1 MPLKSDN
8 REYAFKYCYLLLFQI
23 SLRTRVRGESKWRT
37 FSGFG
42 PTSFSYKARAASHPR
57 KSGSNPCN
65 HVYKIINNI
74 IRKIS
79 LEKSGIRQDRYRIL
93 TFSILI
99 ISVEIKEIMGYL
111 PLLPIVFDT
120 PLSPFLRCFHIFVA
134 LPPFLIFL
142 NTKNLLFAQVI
153 KSTWNFGA

>member
-1 MPLKSDN
+1 MFEENQNGVPFLVL
-8 REYAFKYCYLLLFQI
+8 AQLLSHI
-23 SLRTRVRGESKWRT
+23 RRGQ
-37 FSGFG
+37 
-42 PTSFSYKARAASHPR
+42 PR
-57 KSGSNPCN
+57 ILANPDLTPAIMFT
-65 HVYKIINNI
+65 KLSIIKLG
-74 IRKIS
+74 R
-79 LEKSGIRQDRYRIL
+79 SGIRQDRHRIL

-153 KSTWNFGA
+153 KSTWNFGT

>member
-1 MPLKSDN
+1 M
-8 REYAFKYCYLLLFQI
+8 AYLF
-23 SLRTRVRGESKWRT
+23 W
-37 FSGFG
+37 FW

-79 LEKSGIRQDRYRIL
+79 LKKSGIRQDRYRIL

-111 PLLPIVFDT
+111 PLLPIVFYT

>member
-1 MPLKSDN
+1 MFEENQNGIPFLVL
-8 REYAFKYCYLLLFQI
+8 AQLL
-23 SLRTRVRGESKWRT
+23 
-37 FSGFG
+37 
-42 PTSFSYKARAASHPR
+42 FSYKARAASHPR

-79 LEKSGIRQDRYRIL
+79 LEKSGILQDRYRIL